1 MNYVRTI
8 QWPRRQQTT
17 QLVIR
22 LLALPILFILVLND
36 GFMIGL
42 SNRYSD
48 AGERVVYLQLF
59 IQLAIYYGWG
69 YWLFP
74 RFLYRFRPVLLLTI
88 VLITYTLVYVAN
100 YAGFVWLEGISS
112 LSDSK
117 PQIMSGSFYWKS
129 TLDTWNMMLANG
141 PIGLFNQFLLFAWN
155 FTLSFAYPAVLLAF
169 KALYDNMAS
178 QVSNARLQQQ
188 NTELE
193 LNYLK
198 SQINPHFLFNVLNS
212 VYSLTEEK
220 CPRAAQLVHQLSS
233 LMQYTL
239 YETGESKVTL
249 EKELQFIRDYVSL
262 EKTRVGKR
270 VDIQMELPDLAGED
284 VLIAPFV
291 LIPFVENAFKH
302 GVQSSARKSWV
313 KLSVVVEKTTVQL
326 SVRNSKPAKSESTVG
341 GLGLAN
347 ARKRLDT
354 LYPGHVLH
362 VTEDKNEYY
371 VVLTLNVAS
380 R

>member
-1 MNYVRTI
+1 
-8 QWPRRQQTT
+8 
-17 QLVIR
+17 
-22 LLALPILFILVLND
+22 
-36 GFMIGL
+36 MIGL

-74 RFLYRFRPVLLLTI
+74 RFLYRFRPILLLTI

-100 YAGFVWLEGISS
+100 YTGFVWLEGISS

-117 PQIMSGSFYWKS
+117 PETMSASFYWKS
-129 TLDTWNMMLANG
+129 TLDMWNTMLANG
-141 PIGLFNQFLLFAWN
+141 PIGLFRQFPLFAWN

-212 VYSLTEEK
+212 VYSLTEEN
-220 CPRAAQLVHQLSS
+220 CPRAAQLVHQLSG

-239 YETGESKVTL
+239 YETGESQVPL
-249 EKELQFIRDYVSL
+249 QKELQFIRDYVSL

-284 VLIAPFV
+284 VLIAPFI

-313 KLSVVVEKTTVQL
+313 KLNVVVEKTTVQL
-326 SVRNSKPAKSESTVG
+326 SVRNSKPAKSEPTVG

-354 LYPGHVLH
+354 LYPGHILQVS
-362 VTEDKNEYY
+362 EDKNEYY

>member
-1 MNYVRTI
+1 
-8 QWPRRQQTT
+8 
-17 QLVIR
+17 
-22 LLALPILFILVLND
+22 
-36 GFMIGL
+36 MIGL